1 MGRIGDYEQSHG
13 TPDQRY
19 AAYEKG
25 FQNADIELCLGQR

>member
-19 AAYEKG
+19 TAYEKG
-25 FQNADIELCLGQR
+25 FQNADIELCIGQR